1 MLSMTG
7 YSSLIK
13 ETEKYTLQVD
23 IKAVNSKYSDLRINA
38 SFCDNNFLEALR
50 KCAQE
55 RVYRGQVTVDLSM
68 KQDQTNNSLYNLD
81 IAQLNKYIE
90 DYQAEYDSV
99 SRDFSQLKY
108 FLQLDHITKKNE
120 YIFNADEDGEFVK
133 STLVE
138 AFDRFYESRQ
148 EEGQRLQND
157 LLSKVDQLAGTRH
170 AIAMRVPELDEAYR
184 TRLEERIKGFIA
196 DIDEV
201 DESRILSEVAI
212 HATKTTVDEEL
223 VRLQSHLE
231 KLSALLKSSDNFIGK
246 KIDFYMQEIN
256 REYNTIASKVSDILV
271 AEKIVESKV
280 LVDQIREQAQNI
292 M

>member
-13 ETEKYTLQVD
+13 ETEAYTLQVD

-38 SFCDNNFLEALR
+38 SFCDNNFLEELR

-55 RVYRGQVTVDLSM
+55 RTYRGQVTVDLVL
-68 KQDQTNNSLYNLD
+68 KQENTTNSLYNLD
-81 IAQLNKYIE
+81 VEQIDRYIQNYKE
-90 DYQAEYDSV
+90 HYDN
-99 SRDFSQLKY
+99 FSNEFTQIKY
-108 FLQLDHITKKNE
+108 FLQLDHITKKDE
-120 YIFNADEDGEFVK
+120 YVFDAEHDGEFIK
-133 STLVE
+133 SALSE

-148 EEGQRLQND
+148 EEGQKLKED
-157 LLSKVDQLAGTRH
+157 LLGKVDQLSMTRN
-170 AIAMRVPELDEAYR
+170 AIAMRVPELDIMYR
-184 TRLEERIKGFIA
+184 NRLEERIKSFVA
-196 DIDEV
+196 DMDEI
-201 DESRILSEVAI
+201 DESRILAEVAL

-223 VRLQSHLE
+223 VRLKSHLE
-231 KLSALLKSSDNFIGK
+231 KLSALLESTDNFIGK

-280 LVDQIREQAQNI
+280 IVDQIREQAQNI